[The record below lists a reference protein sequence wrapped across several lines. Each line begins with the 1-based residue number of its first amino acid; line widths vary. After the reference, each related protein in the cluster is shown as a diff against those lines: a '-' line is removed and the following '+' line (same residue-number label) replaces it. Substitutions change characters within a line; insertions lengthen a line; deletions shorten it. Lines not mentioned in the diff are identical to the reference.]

1 MGRSRNLNPS
11 QATLRNFLVMHLLF
25 FDSNGETRREQRG
38 KFGVYRARRD
48 GRSIVR
54 SQILSFPAK
63 TECQIT
69 RRHAV
74 VVSDGRPTR
83 RHRTPA
89 ADHDPRGLVPR
100 LADIGS
106 GGRIWPASA
115 LLLGDLCPSQ
125 RRDARRGN
133 QPLWVAQP
141 EDAGDRWAGHHAP
154 FDSAAEH
161 LRVDGV

>member
-11 QATLRNFLVMHLLF
+11 QAALRNFLVMNLLF
-25 FDSNGETRREQRG
+25 FDRNGETRREQRG
-38 KFGVYRARRD
+38 KFGVHRARRD

-74 VVSDGRPTR
+74 VVSHGRPTR
-83 RHRTPA
+83 RHRTSA

-100 LADIGS
+100 LAGIGS

-115 LLLGDLCPSQ
+115 PA
-125 RRDARRGN
+125 ARRSP
-133 QPLWVAQP
+133 PLA
-141 EDAGDRWAGHHAP
+141 ATRCAP
-154 FDSAAEH
+154 RESAPLGRTTRGRGRPPGWPPRTIR
-161 LRVDGV
+161 LRRGALAR